1 MHKFELLLH
10 KGWTVVQMRN
20 RLQLKSGVIGVL
32 DDLDDQHPKQDIRS
46 LDEYLQAR
54 AKVQGIR

>member
-1 MHKFELLLH
+1 VVA
-10 KGWTVVQMRN
+10 GWTVVQMRN